1 MGVLRYDKASPLS
14 KPVRLPNGFVRAEG
28 YLTRSG
34 IFVYRDAQGKTVR
47 ELRPP
52 QEVMHADSL
61 ASFGLMPVTNEHPSE
76 LLTADNA
83 KQYAVGSVSESV
95 VPEGDKVRAVLMIT
109 DASAIEALDA
119 GKSELS
125 CGYTAD
131 VVQEAGVWQGQPY
144 DAVQRN
150 IRGNHVALVDAG
162 RAGPAC
168 AIRMD
173 AAGAA
178 QEIPMGDV
186 MTVQEI
192 PMGDVMIELGGSQ
205 YSVPAEMVAE
215 FVKQV
220 EAKGL
225 KPMMGDAKPDAAQ
238 AASAEMAA
246 VKADAQRKLDALQ
259 ARLDGLQSEA
269 SAKALREKIASE
281 IREDIAV
288 TETAKRFDAQV
299 SESDSTEVKRRKIIA
314 KIDPSIKLDGKSPEY
329 VGGLLDALV
338 LARGEQV
345 AASPR
350 AGTLRLD
357 GKDGNEDPAEAAR
370 KEMEDRFANAH
381 KKGGK

>member
-34 IFVYRDAQGKTVR
+34 IFIYRDAQGKPVR

-52 QEVMHADSL
+52 EEVMHADSL

-95 VPEGDKVRAVLMIT
+95 IPEGDKVRAVLMIT
-109 DASAIEALDA
+109 DASAIEALDN

-144 DAVQRN
+144 DAIQRN

-168 AIRMD
+168 SIRMD

-178 QEIPMGDV
+178 QEITMNEV
-186 MTVQEI
+186 M
-192 PMGDVMIELGGSQ
+192 MELGGSQ
-205 YSVPAEMVAE
+205 YSVPADLAGEL
-215 FVKQV
+215 VKML

-225 KPMMGDAKPDAAQ
+225 KPVMGDAEKPAQ
-238 AASAEMAA
+238 GEEMAA
-246 VKADAQRKLDALQ
+246 VKADAQRKIDALQ
-259 ARLDGLQSEA
+259 ARLDALQSAA
-269 SAKALREKIASE
+269 SAKALREKITSE

-350 AGTLRLD
+350 SGSLRLD
-357 GKDGNEDPAEAAR
+357 GNGGNEDPAEAAR

>member
-1 MGVLRYDKASPLS
+1 MAYLGGRVVMGVLRVDKASPLS

-34 IFVYRDAQGKTVR
+34 IFVYRDGQGKTVR

-52 QEVMHADSL
+52 EEVMHADSL

-178 QEIPMGDV
+178 QEITMEDV
-186 MTVQEI
+186 ML
-192 PMGDVMIELGGSQ
+192 ELGGAQ
-205 YSVPAEMVAE
+205 YSVPADLAAE
-215 FVKQV
+215 LVKML
-220 EAKGL
+220 EGKGL
-225 KPMMGDAKPDAAQ
+225 KPSMADQKPAGEGSP
-238 AASAEMAA
+238 SAELAA
-246 VKADAQRKLDALQ
+246 VKADAQRKIDALQ
-259 ARLDGLQSEA
+259 ARLDAMQSA
-269 SAKALREKIASE
+269 AAAKTLRQTIERE
-281 IREDIAV
+281 IREDMAIA
-288 TETAKRFDAQV
+288 ELAKRFDAEV
-299 SESDSTEVKRRKIIA
+299 SETDTAEIKRRKIVA
-314 KIDPSIKLDGKSPEY
+314 KLDPSIKLDGKSPEY

-338 LARGEQV
+338 LARAEQS
-345 AASPR
+345 AAAPR
-350 AGTLRLD
+350 AGSLRLD
-357 GKDGNEDPAEAAR
+357 GKPTEDDPAEVAR
-370 KEMEDRFANAH
+370 KEMLDRFANAH
-381 KKGGK
+381 KKEGK

>member
-34 IFVYRDAQGKTVR
+34 IFVYRDGQGNTVR

-52 QEVMHADSL
+52 EEVMHPEAL
-61 ASFGLMPVTNEHPSE
+61 ASFSLVPVTNDHPSE

-95 VPEGDKVRAVLMIT
+95 VPEGDKVRASLMIT
-109 DASAIEALDA
+109 DAAAIEALNA

-131 VVQEAGVWQGQPY
+131 VVLEAGVWQGQPY
-144 DAVQRN
+144 DAIQRN

-168 AIRMD
+168 SIRMD

-178 QEIPMGDV
+178 EEIAMNEV
-186 MTVQEI
+186 M
-192 PMGDVMIELGGSQ
+192 MELGGAQ
-205 YSVPAEMVAE
+205 YSVPADLAAE
-215 FVKQV
+215 LVKML

-225 KPMMGDAKPDAAQ
+225 KPVVGDAAKPAGDVQ
-238 AASAEMAA
+238 PSAEMAA
-246 VKADAQRKLDALQ
+246 VKADAQRKIDALQ
-259 ARLDGLQSEA
+259 ARLDALQSA
-269 SAKALREKIASE
+269 AAAKNLRQTIERE
-281 IREDIAV
+281 IREDMALC
-288 TETAKRFDAQV
+288 EMAKRFDADV
-299 SESDSTEVKRRKIIA
+299 SEADSAEIKRRKIVA
-314 KIDPSIKLDGKSPEY
+314 KLDPTIKLDGKSPEY

-338 LARGEQV
+338 MAHGEK
-345 AASPR
+345 AAAAPR
-350 AGTLRLD
+350 TGMRSDAQD
-357 GKDGNEDPAEAAR
+357 NEDPAAAAR
-370 KEMEDRFANAH
+370 AKMIEHLN
-381 KKGGK
+381 GGKA

>member
-34 IFVYRDAQGKTVR
+34 IFVYRDGQGNTVR

-52 QEVMHADSL
+52 EEVMHPEAL
-61 ASFGLMPVTNEHPSE
+61 ASFALVPVTNDHPSE

-95 VPEGDKVRAVLMIT
+95 VPEGDKVRASLMIT
-109 DASAIEALDA
+109 DAAAIEALDA

-131 VVQEAGVWQGQPY
+131 VMQEAGVWQGQPY
-144 DAVQRN
+144 DAIQRN

-178 QEIPMGDV
+178 
-186 MTVQEI
+186 QEI

-269 SAKALREKIASE
+269 SAKALREKITSE

-338 LARGEQV
+338 LARGEQI

>member
-1 MGVLRYDKASPLS
+1 MGVLRYDQASPLS

-34 IFVYRDAQGKTVR
+34 IFVYRDAQGRTVR

-52 QEVMHADSL
+52 EEVMHADSL

-131 VVQEAGVWQGQPY
+131 VVQETGVWQGQPY
-144 DAVQRN
+144 DAIQRN

-168 AIRMD
+168 SIRMD

-178 QEIPMGDV
+178 
-186 MTVQEI
+186 QEI

-269 SAKALREKIASE
+269 SAKALREKITSE

-338 LARGEQV
+338 LARGEKV

-350 AGTLRLD
+350 SGSLRLD
-357 GKDGNEDPAEAAR
+357 GKGGNEDPAEAAR